1 MGIIIFIRN
10 GNENLLLKNLC
21 EKKMSFKSTKYM
33 KKFKQKGWF
42 QREIKNCLEF
52 VTILIKNVLKR

>member
-33 KKFKQKGWF
+33 KKFKQKG
-42 QREIKNCLEF
+42 
-52 VTILIKNVLKR
+52 